1 MWIFI
6 SLFLFRRC
14 SADFSCVFFV
24 KFCIKQFCKYFQ
36 RCHTHVFNQPPS
48 TTGPGHNSHAQNAQ
62 STFCHS
68 LSQSPSFLFATWNQ
82 RSEVAYECHRIS
94 VTLPNVLIRSGNERV
109 HDNNCPGKGNLR
121 LHYGW
126 GRHIMTTKATNNM
139 RNGRLTE
146 PSSRN
151 LAK

>member
-1 MWIFI
+1 MLI

-14 SADFSCVFFV
+14 SADFLCVFLLNFV
-24 KFCIKQFCKYFQ
+24 LKSFVSTSNDVIITFLTNLLQQ
-36 RCHTHVFNQPPS
+36 QVQATTVMRRTHK
-48 TTGPGHNSHAQNAQ
+48 
-62 STFCHS
+62 STFRHS